1 MSKKII
7 YLLSLLI
14 FLSLVFASC
23 KQNGITSVKGDL
35 NKEDEIKTDTGGII
49 DSWSNLDGKTI
60 LNDYSVIS
68 AAADKDY
75 YRNPV
80 VVALGA
86 GNVLI
91 ITEKRIGFKG
101 TDLDTGVDGQNKVDI
116 MYLLS
121 TDSGDNFSGPY
132 TVGAKSTGAN
142 DAVSDPVVY
151 YNKDSNK
158 IYIIASSG
166 AGLSRT
172 RDYYYDRRIKSK
184 LRYIVGKVSGADAEA
199 SIDWSSGW
207 KDLDLTGKLNIKSH
221 IQFATHSARGVMSK
235 DGSTLVLTVIT
246 ADLNY
251 TGLEWEAMGAQF
263 FKVTENNGTL
273 TVGDKIGETIKIPVP
288 TYERASIF
296 KEAEAVDYNGSGV
309 DYMVV
314 PNPRFR
320 TVMGKGNSTYNSVS
334 EVNGLKAA
342 EGSFGYL
349 KLKGGWYGTSSYNPT
364 TYATDPAT
372 AGTNPKDITL
382 FSHVKTGT
390 GASYM
395 YMLDE
400 YYSPNGKSLQ
410 IAKTSKASSI
420 DVLPDG
426 TIIMATEKE
435 RDSSAAGNKFKIF
448 FSRYT
453 QAYLASK
460 LE

>member
-7 YLLSLLI
+7 SLLSLLI

-23 KQNGITSVKGDL
+23 KQNGITGIKGDL
-35 NKEDEIKTDTGGII
+35 NKEEEIKMDTGGII
-49 DSWSNLDGKTI
+49 NSWSSLEGKTI

-68 AAADKDY
+68 AASDKDY

-80 VVALGA
+80 VVALGGA
-86 GNVLI
+86 NVLI

-132 TVGAKSTGAN
+132 TVGEKSTGAN

-151 YNKDSNK
+151 YKRDSGK

-172 RDYYYDRRIKSK
+172 RDYYYDRRVKSK
-184 LRYIVGKVSGADAEA
+184 FRYIVGTVSGTDAKA
-199 SIDWSSGW
+199 SIDWSAGW
-207 KDLDLTGKLNIKSH
+207 KDLDLPTSKLGIKRH
-221 IQFATHSARGVMSK
+221 IQFGTHSARGVMSK

-263 FKVTENNGTL
+263 FKVTEANGTL
-273 TVGDKIGETIKIPVP
+273 TVGDKIGVTIEIPVP

-296 KEAEAVDYNGSGV
+296 KEAEAVDYDDNKV
-309 DYMVV
+309 DYMIV

-320 TVMGKGNSTYNSVS
+320 TTMGKGNSTYNSVS
-334 EVNGLKAA
+334 EVSGLKAA

-349 KLKGGWYGTSSYNPT
+349 KLKGGWF
-364 TYATDPAT
+364 
-372 AGTNPKDITL
+372 GTNQYDPSTYLNTNAADAIL
-382 FSHVKTGT
+382 FSHVASDAGT
-390 GASYM
+390 SYM

-400 YYSPNGKSLQ
+400 YYTPKGNSLQ

-426 TIIMATEKE
+426 TIIMASEKE
-435 RDSSAAGNKFKIF
+435 RDTSAAGYKFRIF